1 MTGTGGEIGS
11 WSARYG
17 AKHRWVR
24 LIELPAGLAPPKRVR
39 VYKRADH
46 FLLNWWDP
54 RAGKSLY
61 ERVNGDLLAALTRA
75 RQVDERVSEFKTAG
89 AGKRARVGHTELV
102 SGFVADLG
110 RRAEAGEVAPRTV
123 DRYASALRHYL
134 DYCERPEV
142 SRTYPTAAR
151 VNREFRLGFAAFLST
166 LPARGRRA
174 GGHGFVLDAVRAM
187 YEWGAD
193 PDRGGL
199 LPDGFRNVFR
209 LAAGRKPVFRGD
221 PLAPP
226 DITLAMA
233 LDLVAAADQFQLRLF
248 GSILLFGLRAAEPCT
263 LFAEH
268 LRDGWLRVPCVPELD
283 LLTKGRRDK
292 TLPLI
297 ADLDPFWEL
306 FASGR
311 KVGLIL
317 ERRSVVEGRETASL
331 RGCSLPGL
339 IAEYHRRLATNPKWS
354 ATERLAVRDAVLR
367 DAGWLTYDHVEGEFR
382 GIAARLGWPRAATVK
397 DLRHLFATTMNDAV
411 MPDAYRRYLMGH
423 SPGKAAVVAYT
434 HLAALRNVYAAAVRR
449 EWEPLIAAINA
460 RVKELDGSNPPE

>member
-1 MTGTGGEIGS
+1 MEDGQGKADPTDQDAEAKAGE
-11 WSARYG
+11 WAARYG
-17 AKHRWVR
+17 EKHAWRRLEEFPPGLTPPTKVR
-24 LIELPAGLAPPKRVR
+24 LYR
-39 VYKRADH
+39 RADH

-54 RAGKSLY
+54 GEKRNRS
-61 ERVNGDLLAALTRA
+61 ERVDGDLLTALTRA
-75 RQVDERVSEFKTAG
+75 RQVDQRVRAFKTAG
-89 AGKRARVGHTELV
+89 AGKRVRLGHAELV

-110 RRAEAGEVAPRTV
+110 RRAEAGEVAPLTV

-151 VNREFRLGFAAFLST
+151 VNREFRLGFAAFLSA
-166 LPARGRRA
+166 LPARGRGA

-199 LPDGFRNVFR
+199 LPDGFRNAFC

-233 LDLVAAADQFQLRLF
+233 LDLVAATDQFQLRLF
-248 GSILLFGLRAAEPCT
+248 GLILVFGLRAAEPCT

-283 LLTKGRRDK
+283 LLTEGRRDK

-297 ADLDPFWEL
+297 AELDPFLGVVRIRSKSRTDPGAAECGGRTRDGVASWL
-306 FASGR
+306 LASGSDCR
-311 KVGLIL
+311 VPPAPRNKPQVVGDGASRC
-317 ERRSVVEGRETASL
+317 ER
-331 RGCSLPGL
+331 CSLEG
-339 IAEYHRRLATNPKWS
+339 RRLAHLRPCGRRIPRNCGS
-354 ATERLAVRDAVLR
+354 ARVAAGGYGKGLATPVRD
-367 DAGWLTYDHVEGEFR
+367 HHE
-382 GIAARLGWPRAATVK
+382 
-397 DLRHLFATTMNDAV
+397 
-411 MPDAYRRYLMGH
+411 
-423 SPGKAAVVAYT
+423 
-434 HLAALRNVYAAAVRR
+434 
-449 EWEPLIAAINA
+449 
-460 RVKELDGSNPPE
+460 